1 MTMTGFQR
9 ASALACSTTLVW
21 LAACGGGDDGGGG
34 VGPPEPPEPPV
45 LASVSLASEDSEPQV
60 GASVAVTAHA
70 RDASGSPMSGVRID
84 FAAGA
89 SSGTVSPAFGLT
101 NADGAVS
108 ATWTVATVS
117 GLQSLAARSGQLADT
132 LVITVVPGPPASAAA
147 EEETDFETDPGA
159 SLPVA
164 IVVRDRWDNLV
175 PGVPVVFDVLTGGGT
190 AHPDLVQTDAE
201 GRAAST
207 WTLGPD
213 VGLHSLGVTAGE
225 LEALVFTAIAGDV
238 LWIQSAVQE
247 RWPESDEITLRGR
260 RMELITGANVLVNG
274 GPPSNIAVIS
284 STQAVVRPRPL
295 SGAASTGCAPERAA
309 QLSVVAPG
317 VGFSAPARLLHG
329 PFVALDVGQ
338 ELRLSGN
345 DHCLRLLGER
355 NRSEQYVLAAVEQ
368 SYIDAAQ
375 SVSEEWHYR
384 GGTPFKL
391 VVADSTAQGPP
402 ATSALAVR
410 IQPPSPDPFALHHD
424 HVRLHVNTAAQQG
437 ESVWRRTDPYKVG
450 DEFYWYT
457 GDDREGTF
465 QVMAL
470 YDPNFVLAVFKED
483 MSALWDDRRAASMD
497 TLFQNLGSQRVQDLY
512 RTNFGGPRPQTSPGH
527 GQMLFM
533 FHDGSD
539 AASTGVAYSA
549 PNFRESTIHFRRLA
563 NWDVTTWYF
572 NLVAHEL
579 GHTWQYSSIGRL
591 TAVWSGEG
599 IANWIAQERFRTMAG
614 LDLDANHPLDRRI
627 LGWRLRLPETGDF
640 VAGYRESAPFLQ
652 FLVTRLVLDHGQPYA
667 SSARRV
673 VTGAAEGWWG
683 HHFVNWDVA
692 GYGGG
697 LVSRMR
703 EVVPDWDPVEAR
715 LDWMVSIALDDRA
728 NLSGYSIPFVRGVS
742 QSLRP
747 VAAFDLGQ
755 GASLS
760 ESLPGGGNYYF
771 VIRTPGETGA
781 LHLVAPEEPTAEGVP
796 TMAWK
801 LVRWR

>member
-1 MTMTGFQR
+1 MTRFRR
-9 ASALACSTTLVW
+9 ASALAVACSTTLVW
-21 LAACGGGDDGGGG
+21 LTACGGGDDGGGG

-45 LASVSLASEDSEPQV
+45 LASVSLASADSEPQV

-70 RDASGSPMSGVRID
+70 RDASGSPISGVRID
-84 FAAGA
+84 FAAGT
-89 SSGTVSPAFGLT
+89 SSGSVSPAFGMS

-117 GLQSLAARSGQLADT
+117 GSQSLAARSGQFADT
-132 LVITVVPGPPASAAA
+132 LVVTVVPGPPASLVA
-147 EEETDFETDPGA
+147 EGETDFEADPGA
-159 SLPVA
+159 ALPVA
-164 IVVRDRWDNLV
+164 VVVRDRWDNLV
-175 PGVPVVFDVLTGGGT
+175 PNAPVAFEVVEGRGT
-190 AHPDLVQTDAE
+190 VSPAAVQTNTE
-201 GRAAST
+201 GRASTT

-213 VGLHSLGVTAGE
+213 VGVQSLAITAGE
-225 LEALVFTAIAGDV
+225 LEAVVFTAIAGDV
-238 LWIQSAVQE
+238 LWILSAVQE
-247 RWPESDEITLRGR
+247 RWPDSDEITLRGR
-260 RMELITGANVLVNG
+260 RMELIAGANVLVNG
-274 GPPSNIAVIS
+274 DPPSNIAVIS

-295 SGAASTGCAPERAA
+295 SGALAQGCAPERAA

-317 VGFSAPARLLHG
+317 VVFSAPARLLHG
-329 PFVALDVGQ
+329 PSVVLEVGQ

-355 NRSEQYVLAAVEQ
+355 GRSEQYVLAAVEQ

-375 SVSEEWHYR
+375 SVSEKWHYD
-384 GGTPFKL
+384 GGTPFNL
-391 VVADSTAQGPP
+391 VVADSTAGPA
-402 ATSALAVR
+402 ATGALAVR
-410 IQPPSPDPFALHHD
+410 IQPPPPDPFARHPD
-424 HVRLHVNTAAQQG
+424 HVRLHVATAAQQG
-437 ESVWRRTDPYKVG
+437 ESVFHRTEPYEVG
-450 DEFYWYT
+450 DEFSWYT
-457 GDDREGTF
+457 GDGRDGTF

-470 YDPNFVLAVFKED
+470 YDPNFVLAVFKDD
-483 MSALWDDRRAASMD
+483 MSALWNDRRAASMD
-497 TLFQNLGSQRVQDLY
+497 TLFQNLGSDRVQDLY
-512 RTNFGGPRPQTSPGH
+512 RTNFGGVRPQTSPGH

-533 FHDGSD
+533 FHDGGSGD
-539 AASTGVAYSA
+539 ATGVAYSA
-549 PNFRESTIHFRRLA
+549 PNFRESTVHFRRLA

-579 GHTWQYSSIGRL
+579 GHAWQYSSIGRM

-599 IANWIAQERFRTMAG
+599 IANWISQERLRLMAG
-614 LDLDANHPLDRRI
+614 LDLDANHPLGREV
-627 LGWRLRLPETGDF
+627 LGWTLRLPETGDF

-667 SSARRV
+667 SAARRV

-703 EVVPDWDPVEAR
+703 EVVADWNPVEAR
-715 LDWMVSIALDDRA
+715 LDWMVSIALDDRG
-728 NLSGYSIPFVRGVS
+728 NLPGYSIPFVRGVH

-747 VAAFDLGQ
+747 VATFTLGQ

-771 VIRTPGETGA
+771 RLQTPGEAGA
-781 LHLVAPEEPTAEGVP
+781 LHLLVPDEPTAEGVP